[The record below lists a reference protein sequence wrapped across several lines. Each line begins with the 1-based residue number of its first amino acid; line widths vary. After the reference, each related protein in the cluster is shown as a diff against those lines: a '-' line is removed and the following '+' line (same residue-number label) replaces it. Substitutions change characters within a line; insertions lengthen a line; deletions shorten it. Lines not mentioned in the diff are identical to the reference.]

1 MLVEDG
7 PHAGCRFPSHLSLT
21 AWLLTVRIP
30 TLRTANPDA
39 GYHSKALGSITSHR
53 NMCSYSTTMPPGHR
67 SSRYCS
73 LTALLQG
80 TGRFTALLTDNHLDN
95 DPMQAVALKDGDRQ
109 WFMLLDVH
117 IAACQQAISLLSTQ
131 LLVDGPD
138 AGRRTI

>member
-30 TLRTANPDA
+30 TLRTADPDV

-53 NMCSYSTTMPPGHR
+53 NMCSYSTACHAADR
-67 SSRYCS
+67 
-73 LTALLQG
+73 L
-80 TGRFTALLTDNHLDN
+80 LDN
-95 DPMQAVALKDGDRQ
+95 DRMQAVALKDGDRQ